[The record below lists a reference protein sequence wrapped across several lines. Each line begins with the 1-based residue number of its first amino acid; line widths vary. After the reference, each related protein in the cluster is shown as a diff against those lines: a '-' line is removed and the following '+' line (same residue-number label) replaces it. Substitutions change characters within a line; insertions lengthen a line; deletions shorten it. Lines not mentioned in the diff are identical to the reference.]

1 MRLAVTLLIIGALTV
16 WAIAGFMHV
25 LDSEDPTH
33 FYE

>member
-1 MRLAVTLLIIGALTV
+1 MRLALTLLIISALTV

>member
-1 MRLAVTLLIIGALTV
+1 MKTALTLIIIGAFTV

-25 LDSEDPTH
+25 LDSQDPTH